1 MPQNENITTKFKVDV
16 SELKRGVTEANK
28 TIKLANAQF
37 KAASAGMDDWSST
50 SEGLE
55 AKLQQLDTVIDAQKK
70 KLASYEGQ
78 LEAVEAAEAENAQRA
93 AELRAAYQKTVSQ
106 YGQNSD
112 AAKKLEKALND
123 VEKEQLSNAEAA
135 DRLKVTILNQKAE
148 VARVEKEHRNY
159 AKRLEEVA
167 AAAEDAAGGADEYSD
182 ALKNA
187 ADAEKDAEKNA
198 DNLSGG
204 FTVMKGAAASLIADG
219 LRKLVG
225 MFKEVAVESDKAFKK
240 FSASTGTAAQDMAP
254 FQEAMEE
261 LYRGNYG
268 ESFEDIASAMAE
280 VKQNARDMDPSNIK
294 DLTKQALVLRD
305 TFDFDVKESLRA
317 ANMLIDQFG
326 YTGEEAFN
334 LIAQGAQKGLDKNGD
349 LLDTINE
356 YSVHF
361 QQLGYSGEEFFDI
374 LWAGSKNGTF
384 SVDKLGDAYKE
395 FGIRVKDTSATT
407 TEAYQ
412 ILGLDAD
419 EMRKKFLAG
428 GDTAKAAADQ
438 TIAALL
444 SMEDPIK
451 QNQAGVDLFGTMF
464 EDLGIDAF
472 YAMSDVR
479 REFQKTNQTM
489 QEIDGTV
496 YEDVGSQAQQL
507 GRTLKTD
514 LVMPLAKEVLPKFN
528 EFIKKIIPPLRDGV
542 TWMIQNFGKLVPVA
556 TGLGAA
562 ILYYKTQQA
571 LANKESKLS
580 ITLAAAQKVKMLA
593 QDAALVVHTK
603 NLTLAEKAQ
612 KLLNIAKS
620 ATPWKM
626 VTGLIVSATVALGA
640 YIVKQALGKDSH
652 YQIKKSIDEEIKS
665 RQELIDKQNEQM
677 ESGVAEIDH
686 TKRLWDELQSIVD
699 ANGKIKE
706 GYENRAS
713 FITGEL
719 AEALGVE
726 IQIVDGQIQKY
737 DELSQSIDLL
747 IAKKRAQIILDS
759 QEEGYK
765 QAVQNKTAALT
776 KLNQLE
782 TDMLNAQAE
791 RDAKRRELEARG
803 LSEQEIM
810 FDREYAS
817 LAGHAASCEQLY
829 NGQLEVVSGYNESIA
844 QYESDAAAIASGK
857 ADEIE
862 KVNNRLT
869 ESYEENGEKRT
880 LSLQQQVENERVNL
894 NNLLELQKG
903 KNGEMYNAQVE
914 ASQKRLEQLESEL
927 EASKSTTQLK
937 GDEQVGIFSIIQNRI
952 IDAINSKRDE
962 FSAASSENANAAV
975 AGMASVGPQVYSTG
989 EEIAGKGVE
998 AIREKRGEY
1007 EAAGSY
1013 ALDGVNRG
1021 MDEKKGSLF
1030 TNIGNIANTLLSR
1043 FKGNLGIASPA
1054 RAFVDAAG
1062 WIPVGTSVGVK
1073 KKARVAIN
1081 SIIELGK
1088 NMLAEAAGQNSGFAA
1103 IGEGAVANLS
1113 TGFKSRIG
1121 ALRSTVNEVL
1131 SNLGVDGGSLSV
1143 AKGALVKQNSIA
1155 MEPHAAASVVNN
1167 FVQNNYSP
1175 KALSRL
1181 EIYRQTKSQF
1191 EFAKGV

>member
-1 MPQNENITTKFKVDV
+1 MPQEENITTKFKVDV

-78 LEAVEAAEAENAQRA
+78 LEAVEAAEAENAKRA
-93 AELRAAYQKTVSQ
+93 AELRAAYQKAAGQ
-106 YGQNSD
+106 YGQNSA

-159 AKRLEEVA
+159 AKRLEEVEA
-167 AAAEDAAGGADEYSD
+167 AAQDAAGGADEYSD

-187 ADAEKDAEKNA
+187 ADAEKDAERNT

-204 FTVMKGAAASLIADG
+204 FTVMKGAVASLIADG

-225 MFKEVAVESDKAFKK
+225 MFKEVAVESDRAAKK
-240 FSASTGTAAQDMAP
+240 FSASTGTAAKDMAP
-254 FQEAMEE
+254 FEEAMED

-268 ESFEDIASAMAE
+268 ESFEDIAAAMAE

-294 DLTKQALVLRD
+294 ELTKQAIVLRD
-305 TFDFDVKESLRA
+305 TFDFDVKESMRA

-356 YSVHF
+356 YGVHF
-361 QQLGYSGEEFFDI
+361 KQLGYSGEEFFDI

-428 GDTAKAAADQ
+428 GETAKAAADQ
-438 TIAALL
+438 TITALL
-444 SMEDPIK
+444 SIEDPIK

-496 YEDVGSQAQQL
+496 YDDVGSQAQQL

-580 ITLAAAQKVKMLA
+580 ISLAAAQRVKTLA

-603 NLTLAEKAQ
+603 NLTMAEKAQ

-626 VTGLIVSATVALGA
+626 VTGLIVGATVALGA
-640 YIVKQALGKDSH
+640 YILKQALGEGSH

-677 ESGVAEIDH
+677 ASGVAEIDH
-686 TKRLWDELQSIVD
+686 TKRLWDELQGIVD

-706 GYENRAS
+706 GYESRAS

-719 AEALGVE
+719 SEALGTE
-726 IQIVDGQIQKY
+726 IEIVDGQIQKY

-747 IAKKRAQIILDS
+747 IAKKRAQIILDA

-782 TDMLNAQAE
+782 TDMLDAQVK
-791 RDAKRRELEARG
+791 RDEKRRELEARG
-803 LSEQEIM
+803 LSEQEIT
-810 FDREYAS
+810 FNSEYAS
-817 LAGHAASCEQLY
+817 LAAHAASCEQLY
-829 NGQLEVVSGYNESIA
+829 DGQLEVVSGYNETIA

-857 ADEIE
+857 AEEIE
-862 KVNNRLT
+862 KVNGRLT

-880 LSLQQQVENERVNL
+880 LSLQEQVDNERAEL

-903 KNGEMYNAQVE
+903 KNGEMYDAQVE
-914 ASQKRLEQLESEL
+914 ASRKRLEQLEGEL

-937 GDEQVGIFSIIQNRI
+937 GDQQVDIFSVIQNRMV
-952 IDAINSKRDE
+952 DAINSKRGE
-962 FSAASSENANAAV
+962 FSAAGGENADASI
-975 AGMASVGPQVYSTG
+975 AGMESVGPKAYTVS
-989 EEIAGKGVE
+989 EEVAKKAAA
-998 AIREKRGEY
+998 AIRDKY
-1007 EAAGSY
+1007 SDFKAAGSY
-1013 ALDGVNRG
+1013 SLDGVNSG

-1030 TNIGNIANTLLSR
+1030 SNIGNIANTLLSR
-1043 FKGNLGIASPA
+1043 FKGNLGIASPS
-1054 RAFVDAAG
+1054 RAFVEAAK
-1062 WIPVGTSVGVK
+1062 WIPVGAADGIRRNAK
-1073 KKARVAIN
+1073 YALN
-1081 SIIELGK
+1081 SIVELGK
-1088 NMLAEAAGQNSGFAA
+1088 GMLAEAVDQNSGFTA
-1103 IGEGAVANLS
+1103 IGKGAVANLS

-1131 SNLGVDGGSLSV
+1131 GSIGLDGGSLSV
-1143 AKGALVKQNSIA
+1143 AKGALVKENSMA
-1155 MEPHAAASVVNN
+1155 TGHQTTAPVVNN